1 MSNLSTKLLV
11 ISNHQ
16 NHLDEI
22 QGLDLI
28 FHQNSFFQ
36 LPESRLVEN
45 FHIFLDFLV
54 QIYLQGSYKLTQKL
68 LDRFFIITIEGC
80 SLSNPFMKKWE
91 ADRIIVYNP
100 ICLLGF
106 RCSLLITIETTGI

>member
-36 LPESRLVEN
+36 LPESRLVVN
-45 FHIFLDFLV
+45 FDISLDCLV
-54 QIYLQGSYKLTQKL
+54 QIYLKGPYNLTQKL
-68 LDRFFIITIEGC
+68 LGRSFISTHEG
-80 SLSNPFMKKWE
+80 
-91 ADRIIVYNP
+91 
-100 ICLLGF
+100 
-106 RCSLLITIETTGI
+106 